1 MRLTC
6 TSFKAVFLLCSVYSL
21 FFHGTLGFLALEWL
35 SDYRPLFWFIVFTF
49 KVFNWREVYE
59 CFCIF
64 LYPKGYLE
72 GMFLSL
78 FPYHSR
84 VFCGLMILLF
94 PQPIMVYWLS
104 FIVLEIMLETCCL
117 CLVKPCRKD
126 LESFPASVMTADLVE
141 LVTLDRSLW
150 K

>member
-1 MRLTC
+1 MCILC
-6 TSFKAVFLLCSVYSL
+6 FSMVHWVFLHSSGFLITGLYFGLLYSL
-21 FFHGTLGFLALEWL
+21 LKCSTEGKFMNVV
-35 SDYRPLFWFIVFTF
+35 VF
-49 KVFNWREVYE
+49 
-59 CFCIF
+59 F

-141 LVTLDRSLW
+141 LVTLDRSL
-150 K
+150 